1 MSVVTESVTVP
12 ADVHISPPSLPLIKV
27 FSIFKPRPSS
37 ITLETAVQA
46 ANFATQAEQGK
57 TETEVTGV
65 TSNADDILRPP
76 PFLVAILAP
85 GRGLNRLKLKN
96 KIQSSLMPHAS
107 NSPLTPAAAVLPT
120 GIQATAELTSEA
132 EVAVQAASRAGVTEM
147 TSVPVLVPTE
157 LPSKPA
163 AAESPSEM
171 AMVSAPS
178 PTRPTASTETVL
190 PLRFPRPSTAASSPP
205 RAYQSSPPVSLEA
218 LPSRAETTQSPDE
231 PHVPTVIASPDS
243 PVSRLEAFRVM
254 CRLHPDKKF
263 GVSIGI
269 QCSSP
274 DPLFVDLRVPR
285 TSDNFQFQLAPF
297 GNRDEPTFENPCPVK
312 VDRGWDSARLLGNMR
327 LKKLEVFV
335 QNAQVVRMPRD
346 GSCLY
351 HALIQHTNYGTGA
364 NLTILQLRREL
375 VDFVLQHK
383 DLVVHGQPI
392 QTWIKWE
399 CQCR

>member
-1 MSVVTESVTVP
+1 MCKLRTYRKSNRSCDACEQEIVAGSVGVRCFLCDYDLCPGCSSNTSENVESTPGIVTVPAIANDTVMSVVTESVAVS
-12 ADVHISPPSLPLIKV
+12 ADGHIFAPSLPLIKV

-46 ANFATQAEQGK
+46 ANFATQTADGNNS
-57 TETEVTGV
+57 TEVVGA
-65 TSNADDILRPP
+65 TSKADDVLRPP
-76 PFLVAILAP
+76 PALVSILAP
-85 GRGLNRLKLKN
+85 GRGPNRLQLRN
-96 KIQSSLMPHAS
+96 KMQSSLMPRAS
-107 NSPLTPAAAVLPT
+107 KPPLPPLAPATAAVPT
-120 GIQATAELTSEA
+120 GIPATADLTSEA
-132 EVAVQAASRAGVTEM
+132 EAAVQAATRAGVTEV
-147 TSVPVLVPTE
+147 TS
-157 LPSKPA
+157 
-163 AAESPSEM
+163 
-171 AMVSAPS
+171 
-178 PTRPTASTETVL
+178 
-190 PLRFPRPSTAASSPP
+190 
-205 RAYQSSPPVSLEA
+205 

-231 PHVPTVIASPDS
+231 SHVSTATASPDS

-312 VDRGWDSARLLGNMR
+312 VDRGWDSARLLGNMK
-327 LKKLEVFV
+327 LKNVEVFV

-364 NLTILQLRREL
+364 NLSILQLRREL

-383 DLVVHGQPI
+383 DLVVHGQPLH
-392 QTWIKWE
+392 TWIKWE